1 MPPKDWTEAV
11 TVTLPAALPVRT
23 VVATPLAFVFTDV
36 CESVARVLL
45 LRLKLTVA
53 FATGLPLLSL
63 TDAVMLDV
71 FPAVIVD
78 GVAATV
84 TLPLAA
90 PDVIVIKA
98 LAAATPDTAL
108 MVTTELENVVAVKV
122 IEAVPLT
129 VVALP
134 ADNLALTWSPGAKEK
149 LTAVPSGTLL
159 PRSSTT
165 WAVMT
170 VEPEGAIVE
179 GFAVRASAVA
189 DEAVVVGPVMTVP
202 ALLLFTFEGEQL
214 IIMPSKI
221 NSPTTMANLSRLIKS
236 SKTHTP
242 ELFCTRSSRCVCNCT
257 RGYFNKMGR
266 SSRRRSHQHFN
277 YDIATTICS
286 RNDR

>member
-23 VVATPLAFVFTDV
+23 VVATPVAFVFTDV

-45 LRLKLTVA
+45 LRLKVTVA

-78 GVAATV
+78 GVAETV

-90 PDVIVIKA
+90 PDVIVITS

-149 LTAVPSGTLL
+149 LTTVPSGTLL

-202 ALLLFTFEGEQL
+202 ALLLFTFEGEQP
-214 IIMPSKI
+214 IIKPRK
-221 NSPTTMANLSRLIKS
+221 NNQPD
-236 SKTHTP
+236 
-242 ELFCTRSSRCVCNCT
+242 
-257 RGYFNKMGR
+257 
-266 SSRRRSHQHFN
+266 N
-277 YDIATTICS
+277 YG
-286 RNDR
+286 